1 MGGGVERI
9 FGPNPNGWISI
20 EISDFNGALENKNLE
35 HFDPYKLLENL
46 EDWER
51 YLQSDQEL
59 IEKLRSLERHS
70 LTTAKASVELRGP
83 RL

>member
-1 MGGGVERI
+1 MHLEPREHARG
-9 FGPNPNGWISI
+9 
-20 EISDFNGALENKNLE
+20 SDSLENVCNGALENKNLE
-35 HFDPYKLLENL
+35 HFDPCKLLENL

-70 LTTAKASVELRGP
+70 STTAKASVELRGP
-83 RL
+83 RP